1 MTNIERLIER
11 LYESKPDKEEYDM
24 KKIINPWKDMEG
36 YNCFGCSPDNEAGVR
51 MEFYEDGDEVVSIW
65 KPRPEYQGWLN
76 TLHGGIQSVLL
87 DEICGW
93 VVFRKL
99 QTGGVTSKMETRFR
113 KSIST
118 NDTHVVLRAS
128 LREQKRNIA
137 IIEARLYNSMGEL
150 CTEATCTYFTFPK
163 EKAEAEFGDV
173 MFSLINA
180 ARLYKINPDN
190 ALELTNQ
197 KFIRRFN
204 YLEEHTIKQGK
215 NLKDMT
221 LEEMDAIWNEAKKE
235 EK

>member
-1 MTNIERLIER
+1 
-11 LYESKPDKEEYDM
+11 M